1 MAGVTLEFASQA
13 VLTVIT
19 EAAEA
24 MGNPDPML
32 RDMGEYLLIAHD
44 ARFASQTAPDGTPW
58 QALSPRYQRRK
69 RKNQDKIL
77 VLDGYLANTLRYQ
90 VGGGELVFGSNR
102 PYAAIQHFGGTIQV
116 AARSQQAYFRQDSK
130 TGEVGNRFVKR
141 KASNFAQ
148 WVSMGAYTIRMP
160 ARPFLGTSEANDYAL
175 VNIAMKYINPG
186 FYGGGAN

>member
-13 VLTVIT
+13 VLAVIN

-69 RKNQDKIL
+69 RKNQDRIL

-102 PYAAIQHFGGTIQV
+102 PYAAIQHFGGEIQI
-116 AARSQQAYFRQDSK
+116 AARSQQVYFRQDGK

-148 WVSMGAYTIRMP
+148 WVSMGAYTIRIP
-160 ARPFLGTSEANDYAL
+160 ARPFLGTSEADDYAL
-175 VNIAMKYINPG
+175 VNIAMKYLMPG
-186 FYGGGAN
+186 VWGG